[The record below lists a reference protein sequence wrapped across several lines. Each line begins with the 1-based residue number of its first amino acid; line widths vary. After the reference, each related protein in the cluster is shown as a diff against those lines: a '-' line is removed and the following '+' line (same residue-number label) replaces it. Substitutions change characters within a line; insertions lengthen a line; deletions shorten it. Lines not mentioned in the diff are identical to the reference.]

1 MIDSNVRIFS
11 LHMKAYV
18 DASCDPRFSWSA
30 SLKFGQLAKIFGQM
44 VPRPPAKNCPY
55 AYAGSSS

>member
-11 LHMKAYV
+11 LNMKAYV
-18 DASCDPRFSWSA
+18 DASCDHRFFLTA

-44 VPRPPAKNCPY
+44 VHPPPARQKIAHTPM
-55 AYAGSSS
+55 